1 MAATGESG
9 FSHKWAGTD
18 CGRHLTLDPGSTL
31 QTKDPNATH
40 LPSSHANDDLELIE
54 VMIRKKSCMTSSSA
68 RVREPGAVGHRRRC
82 QPPYRPW
89 MSRFLG
95 ETLPILDHFLI
106 GVPSWLRGCGLAMHR
121 RKKISRSRLT
131 RGKCL
136 STTPDGFQDLLKA
149 ASVKACPLSSQKKV
163 SRMKRQ
169 VWARGV
175 WVQRGLQSTF
185 NYNTATYTRP

>member
-1 MAATGESG
+1 M
-9 FSHKWAGTD
+9 
-18 CGRHLTLDPGSTL
+18 
-31 QTKDPNATH
+31 
-40 LPSSHANDDLELIE
+40 PSPSP
-54 VMIRKKSCMTSSSA
+54 
-68 RVREPGAVGHRRRC
+68 RVREPGAVGHPRRR

-95 ETLPILDHFLI
+95 ETLPILNYFLI

-149 ASVKACPLSSQKKV
+149 ASVKVCTFSSQKKE
-163 SRMKRQ
+163 
-169 VWARGV
+169 
-175 WVQRGLQSTF
+175 
-185 NYNTATYTRP
+185 